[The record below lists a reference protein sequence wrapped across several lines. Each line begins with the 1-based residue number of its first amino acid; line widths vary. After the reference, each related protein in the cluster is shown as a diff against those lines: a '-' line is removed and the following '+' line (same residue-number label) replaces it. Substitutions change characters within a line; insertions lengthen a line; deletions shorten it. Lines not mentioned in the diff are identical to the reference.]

1 MSKAVAVDSIP
12 VRWILFTLCLFGAR
26 MQIAGQTPA
35 PSATTAPG
43 NGYRIAGTVVS
54 KIDGHPLAQARVTV
68 QDTQA
73 PNKFESVVTSED
85 GKFEFTGVPAGKYNL
100 RGSKRRYISASYDE
114 HERFSTAIVTGAGLE
129 TEALTLRL
137 APMAIIAGKILDESG
152 DPARHA
158 TVTLYQNDH
167 SSGVD
172 QISQVQSAQTDDL
185 GAYEMVGLTPGNYFL
200 SASARPWYAPD
211 SSSDAGSDS
220 ASPVPDAKV
229 DRSLDV
235 AYPLTYY
242 PDVTDAESA
251 SPIPVRGG
259 ERLQIEIHLN
269 PVPALRVFVR
279 VPTKANGEHLFP
291 HLQQFGF
298 DGSTF
303 LFAGVTHMVSPGLFE
318 VEGVP
323 AGRYN
328 VRIFGQSSATQM
340 SAVDL
345 SKDGEQID
353 TSVAEAM
360 SSVKISAQALG
371 DATVPQHLTV
381 ALRSGGNRLAGVQQ
395 FNTKG
400 EAEFD
405 LLAPGRYEVIVW
417 STNKAM
423 YIAHIAAEGA
433 EVSGHS
439 IVLAAG
445 APASVS
451 VTVSS
456 GSRSVE
462 GVARKDGKPFAGA
475 MVVLVPKNPDGNRDL
490 FRRDQSDLDGTFALQ
505 DVVPGAYTV
514 LAIENGWDLDW
525 SQPAVI
531 AAYSNRGRTIEVGN
545 QVGRAAKLPQA
556 VDVLSK

>member
-1 MSKAVAVDSIP
+1 MAVDSIP
-12 VRWILFTLCLFGAR
+12 ARLILFTLCLLCAR
-26 MQIAGQTPA
+26 TQMTAQT
-35 PSATTAPG
+35 SAASQGVTSA
-43 NGYRIAGTVVS
+43 NGCRIAGTVVS
-54 KIDGHPLAQARVTV
+54 KTDGHPVARARVTV
-68 QDTQA
+68 QDTKA
-73 PNKFESVVTSED
+73 SDKFESVVTSED

-137 APMAIIAGKILDESG
+137 APMAIIAGRVLDESG
-152 DPARHA
+152 DPVRHA
-158 TVTLYQNDH
+158 TVTLYHNDH

-185 GAYEMVGLTPGNYFL
+185 GAYEVVGLAPGAYYL
-200 SASARPWYAPD
+200 SASAKPWYALH
-211 SSSDAGSDS
+211 SSSEDGSPG
-220 ASPVPDAKV
+220 APSPVPEAKV

-269 PVPALRVFVR
+269 PVPALRVLFR
-279 VPTKANGEHLFP
+279 VPVNANGGYVFP
-291 HLQQFGF
+291 QLEQPAF

-303 LFAGVTHMVSPGLFE
+303 LQTEGVRMVSPGLFE

-328 VRIFGQSSATQM
+328 VRIFGQNASAQM
-340 SAVDL
+340 SSVDL
-345 SKDGEQID
+345 SKDGEQIE
-353 TSVAEAM
+353 TSTAEAM
-360 SSVKISAQALG
+360 SSVKISARVLG
-371 DATVPQHLTV
+371 DATLPQHLTV
-381 ALRSGGNRLAGVQQ
+381 GLRTGGNMFAGVQQ
-395 FNTKG
+395 LTAKG

-405 LLAPGRYEVIVW
+405 LLAPGRYEVTVW
-417 STNKAM
+417 SANKAFF
-423 YIAHIAAEGA
+423 IAHLSAEGA

-439 IVLAAG
+439 IILTPGAA
-445 APASVS
+445 PSVS
-451 VTVSS
+451 LALVT

-462 GVARKDGKPFAGA
+462 GTAKKGGKPFAGA
-475 MVVLVPKNPDGNRDL
+475 MVVLVPKKPEGNRDL

-505 DVVPGAYTV
+505 DVVPGSYTV
-514 LAIENGWDLDW
+514 LAIDNGWDLDW

-531 AAYSNRGRTIEVGN
+531 AAYVNRGRTIAVGN
-545 QVGRAAKLPQA
+545 AGGRVVKLSQT

>member
-1 MSKAVAVDSIP
+1 MTA
-12 VRWILFTLCLFGAR
+12 
-26 MQIAGQTPA
+26 QTPA
-35 PSATTAPG
+35 PSPATALG
-43 NGYRIAGTVVS
+43 NCFRIAGTVVS

-68 QDTQA
+68 QDTKA
-73 PNKFESVVTSED
+73 SDKFESVVTSED

-129 TEALTLRL
+129 TEALVLRL
-137 APMAIIAGKILDESG
+137 APMAIIAGKVLDESG
-152 DPARHA
+152 DPVRHA

-172 QISQVQSAQTDDL
+172 QVSQSHSTQTDDL
-185 GAYEMVGLTPGNYFL
+185 GAYEIVGLPPGTYFL

-211 SSSDAGSDS
+211 SSSDYANSGS

-279 VPTKANGEHLFP
+279 VPIKANDEHLFP
-291 HLQQFGF
+291 LIQQFGF
-298 DGSTF
+298 SGSTSPS
-303 LFAGVTHMVSPGLFE
+303 GVTHMVSPGLFE
-318 VEGVP
+318 VEGVA
-323 AGRYN
+323 AGRYD
-328 VRIFGQSSATQM
+328 VRIFGQSASTEM
-340 SAVDL
+340 SGVDL

-353 TSVAEAM
+353 TSAAEAM
-360 SSVKISAQALG
+360 SSVKISAQVQG
-371 DATVPQHLTV
+371 DATMPQHLTV
-381 ALRSGGNRLAGVQQ
+381 GLRAGGNRFAGVQQ
-395 FNTKG
+395 LNSKG
-400 EAEFD
+400 ETEFNQI
-405 LLAPGRYEVIVW
+405 AAGRYEMTVW
-417 STNKAM
+417 SANKSFS
-423 YIAHIAAEGA
+423 IAHISAEGA

-439 IVLAAG
+439 IILAAG
-445 APASVS
+445 AAPSLSLTLV
-451 VTVSS
+451 S
-456 GSRSVE
+456 GSLNVE
-462 GVARKDGKPFAGA
+462 GIAKKAGKPFAGA
-475 MVVLVPKNPDGNRDL
+475 MVVLVPKNPEGNRDL

-505 DVVPGAYTV
+505 DVVPGSYTV
-514 LAIENGWDLDW
+514 LAIDNGWDLDW

-531 AAYSNRGRTIEVGN
+531 AAYSNRGRTIEVSN
-545 QVGRAAKLPQA
+545 QVGRAVKLSQA

>member
-1 MSKAVAVDSIP
+1 MAADSIL
-12 VRWILFTLCLFGAR
+12 VRRILFSLSLLGVGTQMTA
-26 MQIAGQTPA
+26 QTPA
-35 PSATTAPG
+35 PPQGATTA

-54 KIDGHPLAQARVTV
+54 KLHGHPLAQARVTV
-68 QDTQA
+68 QDTRA
-73 PNKFESVVTSED
+73 SDKFESVITSEN

-114 HERFSTAIVTGAGLE
+114 HERFSTAIVTGSGLD
-129 TEALTLRL
+129 TEALVLRL
-137 APMAIIAGKILDESG
+137 APMAVIAGKVLDESG
-152 DPARHA
+152 DPVRHA
-158 TVTLYQNDH
+158 TVTLYHDDH

-172 QISQVQSAQTDDL
+172 QISQARSAQTDDL
-185 GAYEMVGLTPGNYFL
+185 GAYEMAGLSPGTYFL
-200 SASARPWYAPD
+200 SANAKPWYAPD
-211 SSSDAGSDS
+211 SSSDYAGSGS
-220 ASPVPDAKV
+220 ASRVPEAKV

-279 VPTKANGEHLFP
+279 VPTKANDEHFVPLI
-291 HLQQFGF
+291 QQFGF
-298 DGSTF
+298 AGSTSP
-303 LFAGVTHMVSPGLFE
+303 AGATHMVSPGLFE
-318 VEGVP
+318 VDGVP
-323 AGRYN
+323 AGRYD
-328 VRIFGQSSATQM
+328 VRIFGQSASTEI
-340 SAVDL
+340 SSVDL
-345 SKDGEQID
+345 NKDGEQID
-353 TSVAEAM
+353 VSTAEAM
-360 SSVKISAQALG
+360 SSVKISAQPLR
-371 DATVPQHLTV
+371 DATIPQHLTV
-381 ALRSGGNRLAGVQQ
+381 ALRAGGDRLAGVKQ

-405 LLAPGRYEVIVW
+405 QLAPGRYEVMVW

-423 YIAHIAAEGA
+423 YIAHISAEGA

-439 IVLAAG
+439 IILTAG
-445 APASVS
+445 ATPSVS
-451 VTVSS
+451 LTVAS
-456 GSRSVE
+456 GSRIVE
-462 GVARKDGKPFAGA
+462 GIAKKDGKPFAGA
-475 MVVLVPKNPDGNRDL
+475 MVVLVPKNPEGNRDL

-505 DVVPGAYTV
+505 DVVPGSYTV

-531 AAYSNRGRTIEVGN
+531 AAYSNRGRTIEVGT
-545 QVGRAAKLPQA
+545 QVSRAVRLPQA